1 LVDHPKFQSN
11 EVYIAGDSYSGIP
24 VPVIVQ
30 EIAQGTKLM
39 CIAICNSIILL
50 IYCMLQFFIKFNYS
64 QFPLFAGNEKGVQP
78 WINLQVNILKYHSL
92 LLGMYP
98 FN

>member
-11 EVYIAGDSYSGIP
+11 EVYIGGDSYSGIP

-39 CIAICNSIILL
+39 CTAI
-50 IYCMLQFFIKFNYS
+50 
-64 QFPLFAGNEKGVQP
+64 PLCYYWFTVC
-78 WINLQVNILKYHSL
+78 WS
-92 LLGMYP
+92 
-98 FN
+98 F